1 MTPPQR
7 RENPWLGA
15 PTYVMRREPVEARKI
30 CCCQFNLTVPL
41 FYVARR
47 PRLAYHLRHTLS
59 KPVTPGFARQEA
71 TMRLSTITVYP
82 IMSLSLLR
90 MDGFFQ
96 EMAHYTIHGTLP
108 SHAPG
113 EAKRS
118 MLDSGG
124 RRLLWKG
131 SFCGERQ
138 TPHGIHSCR
147 R

>member
-15 PTYVMRREPVEARKI
+15 PTYVMRREPVEAQKKS
-30 CCCQFNLTVPL
+30 CCQFNLTVPL

-108 SHAPG
+108 SHVPG
-113 EAKRS
+113 EVKTFYAR
-118 MLDSGG
+118 L
-124 RRLLWKG
+124 RRKAPAVERIFLW
-131 SFCGERQ
+131 R
-138 TPHGIHSCR
+138 TTNAAWHS
-147 R
+147 